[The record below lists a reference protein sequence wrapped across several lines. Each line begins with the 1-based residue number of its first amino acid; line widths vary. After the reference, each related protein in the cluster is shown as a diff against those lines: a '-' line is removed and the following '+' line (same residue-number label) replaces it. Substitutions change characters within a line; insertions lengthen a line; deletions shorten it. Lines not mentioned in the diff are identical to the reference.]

1 MIYYDLQTETQRKN
15 IGDVACREIELLRLG
30 RTMHRQYNNNALIS
44 GVSGIGKSALLEGFC
59 YRLAKG
65 KMPGFEAN
73 EYSAIKLDANE
84 LHRLSASSDG
94 LSQMIGGFKSIP
106 AKTIVIIDDIHLTM
120 NSEAGKAS
128 AFEQAIQALLQRAD
142 VSVLAATNESAY
154 QKLLAD
160 NQNFLKHFEHMALSE
175 VDAGQTVE
183 IINALST
190 SFSREYGILIE
201 QTAAQSVAQL
211 SRKLNSESVQ
221 PLRAIHFLDESL
233 AYAKISGH
241 SQLTLKDVRHV
252 FSEKTGIP
260 DETLTND
267 DRSFLTSLSQTL
279 RAKVIG
285 QDHAVEVISDVIQR
299 SRMGL
304 RNPQR
309 PYGSF
314 LFLGTSGVGKT
325 ELAKSLAQVVYGS
338 ERSFTRIDMSEFGE
352 AHTVQ
357 RLLGAPPGYIGF
369 ESGGQLTNAVQER
382 PYSLILLDELE
393 KANPKVF
400 DIFLQVF
407 DDGRLTDGRGH
418 TAQFTNSILIA
429 TSNLGV
435 NEIIEGYKAGV
446 NLNSPEFISE
456 TLMPILLQ
464 SFRPEFLNRFDAI
477 IVFEPLGTEELLS
490 IAQLEIK
497 KIEQRVAEHDIH
509 FDISPEIL
517 RSKVAELSDL
527 RLGARP
533 IKRFIEQ
540 TCERLIAMKLLEQK
554 S

>member
-1 MIYYDLQTETQRKN
+1 MIFYDLQREAQRKT
-15 IGDVACREIELLRLG
+15 IGDVVCRDIELLRLG
-30 RTMHRQYNNNALIS
+30 RTVRRQYNNNALIR
-44 GVSGIGKSALLEGFC
+44 GVPGIGKSALLEGFC
-59 YRLAKG
+59 YRLALG
-65 KMPGFEAN
+65 KIPGFLAN
-73 EYSAIKLDANE
+73 EYTPIKLEASE
-84 LHRLSASSDG
+84 LRRFSASAEG
-94 LSQMIGGFKSIP
+94 LSQIIGGFKSLP
-106 AKTIVIIDDIHLTM
+106 AKTIVIIDDIHLAIGTE
-120 NSEAGKAS
+120 SDKSS
-128 AFEQAIQALLQRAD
+128 ALEQIIQNLLQRPD
-142 VSVLAATNESAY
+142 VSVLAAITENAY
-154 QKLLAD
+154 QKLLSD
-160 NQNFLKHFEHMALSE
+160 SQNFLKLFEQIELKETDIAQTAEITAALGP
-175 VDAGQTVE
+175 AF
-183 IINALST
+183 AK
-190 SFSREYGILIE
+190 EYGIGIGSAAAL
-201 QTAAQSVAQL
+201 TAAQL
-211 SRKLNSESVQ
+211 SRKMQSGASQ

-233 AYAKISGH
+233 AYAKINGH
-241 SQLTLKDVRHV
+241 EELSIADIRHV

-260 DETLTND
+260 DETLSGND
-267 DRSFLTSLSQTL
+267 REFLNGLGQTL

-285 QDHAVEVISDVIQR
+285 QDYAVEAVADVIQR

-304 RNPQR
+304 RNPHR

-325 ELAKSLAQVVYGS
+325 ELAKTLAQVVYGS

-382 PYSLILLDELE
+382 PYSLILLDEIE
-393 KANPKVF
+393 KANAKIF

-407 DDGRLTDGRGH
+407 DDGRLTDGRGQ

-435 NEIIEGYKAGV
+435 AEIMQGFENGE

-456 TLMPILLQ
+456 KLMPVLLRR
-464 SFRPEFLNRFDAI
+464 FNPEFLNRFDAI
-477 IVFEPLGTEELLS
+477 IVFEPLGTEELLK

-517 RSKVAELSDL
+517 RTKIIEVADP
-527 RLGARP
+527 RMGARP
-533 IKRFIEQ
+533 IKRFVEQ
-540 TCERLIAMKLLEQK
+540 TCERLIAMKLLEEK
-554 S
+554 